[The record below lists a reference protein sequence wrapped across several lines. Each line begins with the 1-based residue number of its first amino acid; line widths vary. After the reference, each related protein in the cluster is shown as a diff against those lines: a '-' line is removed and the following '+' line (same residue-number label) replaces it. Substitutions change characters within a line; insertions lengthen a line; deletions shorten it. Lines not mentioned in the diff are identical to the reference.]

1 MIVTAVYTAC
11 FDVLMTLSP
20 SQRWS
25 AMRQFNVDVS
35 TEKAVILICVA
46 AIVLLAVSFYF
57 ITHKKRNMGSSITDK
72 LFNDY
77 VQSCGLN
84 EYQSYLLSELARYLN
99 LKKKE
104 LLFTLADV
112 FDRGL
117 QAFTTSNWFMAK
129 DQQNKQQLIEELTVL
144 REKIGFNSESKL
156 LNKAQRIEVSQ
167 LSVGQELFI
176 SHSRVSN
183 SSVIKAKLVKN
194 ERNILTVKTE
204 EPVAIFS
211 GQNWYVRFS
220 FLECIWEFDVT
231 VLSCYDN
238 ILVLSH
244 DNSIRFASRR
254 HFHAVE
260 TDLPGLIANFP
271 FAKKVTVDDTAAS
284 CLKKPEFVGFKVKKI
299 AGPYLNIETD
309 LKIFGGSRV
318 VLIFEQISQK
328 KILQSTAVVKN
339 VQENG
344 NVFCALVEL
353 TVLAKSDMNEL
364 ICAANA
370 ADSKPDVV
378 QEQERLEFDL
388 PDFDEAAQEIKAGQE
403 N

>member
-1 MIVTAVYTAC
+1 MIVTAVCTAC
-11 FDVLMTLSP
+11 FDVLMALSP

-25 AMRQFNVDVS
+25 AMRQFNVNGS
-35 TEKAVILICVA
+35 TEKAVVVTCVA
-46 AIVLLAVSFYF
+46 AIVILAVSFYF
-57 ITHKKRNMGSSITDK
+57 ITHKKKNKGDSISDK

-77 VQSCGLN
+77 VQSCGLS

-117 QAFTTSNWFMAK
+117 QAFTTSNWFMVK
-129 DQQNKQQLIEELTVL
+129 DQQNKQHLMEELTVL
-144 REKIGFNSESKL
+144 REKIGFDSESKL
-156 LNKAQRIEVSQ
+156 LNKAQRIEISQ
-167 LSVGQELFI
+167 LSIGQELFI

-194 ERNILTVKTE
+194 ERNVLTVKTK

-271 FAKKVTVDDTAAS
+271 FAKEITVDDTVVS

-299 AGPYLNIETD
+299 AGPYLSIETN
-309 LKIFGGSRV
+309 LRIVGGSRV
-318 VLIFEQISQK
+318 VLVFEQISQK

-339 VQENG
+339 VEENEG
-344 NVFCALVEL
+344 VFCALVEL

-364 ICAANA
+364 ICMANA
-370 ADSKPDVV
+370 ADFKPDVV
-378 QEQERLEFDL
+378 QEQEQVEFDL
-388 PDFDEAAQEIKAGQE
+388 PDFDEATQEIKAGQE

>member
-1 MIVTAVYTAC
+1 MIVTAVCTAC
-11 FDVLMTLSP
+11 FDVLMALSP

-25 AMRQFNVDVS
+25 AMRQFNVNGS
-35 TEKAVILICVA
+35 TEKAVVVTCVA
-46 AIVLLAVSFYF
+46 AIVILAVSFYF
-57 ITHKKRNMGSSITDK
+57 NTHKKNDKCNSISDK

-77 VQSCGLN
+77 VQSCGLS

-117 QAFTTSNWFMAK
+117 QAFTTSNWFMVK
-129 DQQNKQQLIEELTVL
+129 DQQNKQHLMEELTVL
-144 REKIGFNSESKL
+144 REKIGFDSESKL
-156 LNKAQRIEVSQ
+156 LNKAQRIEISQ
-167 LSVGQELFI
+167 LSIGQELFI

-194 ERNILTVKTE
+194 ERNVLTVKTK

-271 FAKKVTVDDTAAS
+271 FANEVTVDDTAAS
-284 CLKKPEFVGFKVKKI
+284 CLKKPEFIGFKVKKI
-299 AGPYLNIETD
+299 AGPYLSIETN
-309 LKIFGGSRV
+309 LRVVGGSRV

-339 VQENG
+339 VEENED
-344 NVFCALVEL
+344 VFHALVEL

-364 ICAANA
+364 ICMANA

-378 QEQERLEFDL
+378 QEQEQVEFDL
-388 PDFDEAAQEIKAGQE
+388 PDFDEATQEIKAGQE

>member
-1 MIVTAVYTAC
+1 MIVTAVCTAC

-25 AMRQFNVDVS
+25 AMRQFNVNTS
-35 TEKAVILICVA
+35 TEKTVVVICVV
-46 AIVLLAVSFYF
+46 AIMTLAVSFYF
-57 ITHKKRNMGSSITDK
+57 ITHKKKNAGNSISDK

-77 VQSCGLN
+77 VQSCGLS
-84 EYQSYLLSELARYLN
+84 EYQSYLLSELARYLDLN
-99 LKKKE
+99 KKE

-117 QAFTTSNWFMAK
+117 QAFTTSNWFMVK
-129 DQQNKQQLIEELTVL
+129 DQQNKQQIIEELTLL

-156 LNKAQRIEVSQ
+156 LNKTQRIEISQ
-167 LSVGQELFI
+167 LSAGQELFI

-183 SSVIKAKLVKN
+183 SSVIKAKLLKN
-194 ERNILTVKTE
+194 ERNVLTVKTK

-244 DNSIRFASRR
+244 DNNIRFASRR
-254 HFHAVE
+254 HFHTVD

-271 FAKKVTVDDTAAS
+271 FAKEITVDDTTVS

-299 AGPYLNIETD
+299 AGPYLSIETN
-309 LKIFGGSRV
+309 LRIVGGSRV

-339 VQENG
+339 VEENKD
-344 NVFCALVEL
+344 VFRALVEL

-364 ICAANA
+364 ICMANA
-370 ADSKPDVV
+370 AESKPDVV
-378 QEQERLEFDL
+378 QEQEQVEFDFHDL
-388 PDFDEAAQEIKAGQE
+388 AEATQEIKAGQE